1 MVIRTLAV
9 GDWDGSGGKRRMFG
23 TLENRNA
30 GRGKDVRGEP
40 VGGRTAQPLP
50 ITRKQIPQTRERDIG
65 SVQPPNRGD
74 AGKSWYQRFG
84 DRIARWLTIDDPMP
98 VEQSPRV
105 KKAAAVATGVEML
118 VERATGEP
126 PVIPVFDDIF
136 VKTRGRSDAPRRH
149 T

>member
-1 MVIRTLAV
+1 
-9 GDWDGSGGKRRMFG
+9 
-23 TLENRNA
+23 
-30 GRGKDVRGEP
+30 
-40 VGGRTAQPLP
+40 
-50 ITRKQIPQTRERDIG
+50 
-65 SVQPPNRGD
+65 
-74 AGKSWYQRFG
+74 
-84 DRIARWLTIDDPMP
+84 MP